1 MIMSETAI
9 ARRES
14 VGGDFRGASAGARG
28 CDADWFGVE
37 NVVAVGVMR
46 NELSL
51 VWT

>member
-1 MIMSETAI
+1 LAATSEEL
-9 ARRES
+9 RPE
-14 VGGDFRGASAGARG
+14 GAG